1 MGNGQRD
8 VAKERFWRGVVKR
21 QAASG
26 LSVRAFCR
34 RERLSEPSF
43 YAWRRTLV
51 ERGGKNAS
59 PRKASSAVPAR
70 PATPAFVRAMIGS
83 ELWREEGLLIEL
95 RGGRVLRM
103 PVSMPAE
110 RLAEIVQ
117 ALEARG
123 PR

>member
-1 MGNGQRD
+1 
-8 VAKERFWRGVVKR
+8 
-21 QAASG
+21 
-26 LSVRAFCR
+26 
-34 RERLSEPSF
+34 
-43 YAWRRTLV
+43 
-51 ERGGKNAS
+51 
-59 PRKASSAVPAR
+59 
-70 PATPAFVRAMIGS
+70 MIGS